1 MKAYLSLTT
10 IDLLYQNA
18 IPKYVFRRSRQASAD
33 HTAYVARARVTRT
46 APPKPASNPL
56 QFIQTKPFSLYKG
69 AKEPVKRV
77 EEVIKVKEVAKEE
90 PEDWQSVS
98 TLYMGFCLGACKH
111 VFHVACDGPHTR
123 ITR

>member
-1 MKAYLSLTT
+1 MCPATQS
-10 IDLLYQNA
+10 
-18 IPKYVFRRSRQASAD
+18 SHD

-56 QFIQTKPFSLYKG
+56 QFIQTKPFSLFKG

-98 TLYMGFCLGACKH
+98 KPYMHKSM
-111 VFHVACDGPHTR
+111 
-123 ITR
+123 

>member
-1 MKAYLSLTT
+1 MCPATQS
-10 IDLLYQNA
+10 
-18 IPKYVFRRSRQASAD
+18 SHD

-56 QFIQTKPFSLYKG
+56 KFIQTKPFSLFKG

-98 TLYMGFCLGACKH
+98 KPYLRCA
-111 VFHVACDGPHTR
+111 
-123 ITR
+123 